1 MIASRS
7 MTRRLSLGA
16 AGALVCA
23 ALALWVSFGA
33 IAFLDTFNRAPYV
46 GLLPSPL
53 WLVVLFIVAAAVGV
67 GMRPT
72 PQAVAP
78 LWLSAVLL
86 LPWLPMRLPLAAFIW
101 TGHVVMWVW
110 AAIGA
115 CLVVPRLG
123 WFTRAIVG
131 LVGGRPAREALVAGV
146 LSLTAYSLGAWAV
159 APQHPT
165 GDEPH
170 YLVIAQSLIE
180 DHDIQIENNH
190 RQRDYRSYSSV
201 GLKPDFLRR
210 GVNGQI
216 YSIHAPGLPL
226 LVAPAFAALGYRGV
240 VAALVVVSAIGS
252 ALAWLAAWLVTHDR
266 GASWFGWAAVSLSVP
281 YFVLTGSVF
290 PDGPGAVLLLVGVL
304 PLLDERARER
314 RWLVLAGAALATL
327 PWLHTRFSVL
337 AACAAVPIIG
347 RLLGG
352 GDRVRRIAAF
362 LALPIMSAAAWLT
375 FFQRVYGTPNPSAP
389 YGGHTDIAIGNIV
402 RGVPGLLVDQQFGLL
417 ATAPVYICCFLG
429 VLAMLWRGPR
439 RFTVE
444 LLVTIKPYC
453 VLLTFFYM
461 WWAGTSTPARF
472 LGPVVLL
479 LAIPAAAWAA
489 AATGPLARA
498 FSACALLVSLLMT
511 LTVTLVDRGAF
522 VFNFRDGV
530 SRLLLWL
537 SPVVNLT
544 KAVPSLFQ
552 NPPEMVV
559 VQAAIWALAIVGAVV
574 LARLSGSGR
583 GSTVR
588 LGLALEVAAMVAV
601 SLVWRTNH
609 VDAATPASG
618 GTAVLDAYQAD
629 SSQLALAYRPFRRVR
644 LAELPADIVIA
655 RTLSSNPRRE
665 WSEMT
670 HLPPALYEV
679 SGTVV
684 GTPAGHIRVVTDR
697 RTPPL
702 AEWDAAQLE
711 GAWKRTLL
719 IPVAVAGLQID
730 LDGDAQRHVRDLT
743 VRAVSVVPR
752 ADRPADG
759 AEAGHGARYGT
770 AAVYALTGTVWV
782 EPGGVWVG
790 GAGEAGFVVRP
801 DQPGAIHLF
810 LRNGP
815 VTNLITLVS
824 GSWRQEVRL
833 QAGEERVVDV
843 PADPR
848 RLAAPLQVMSA
859 QGFRPSEVNPKTD
872 DDRFLGVW
880 IATQ

>member
-1 MIASRS
+1 

-33 IAFLDTFNRAPYV
+33 IAFLDTVNRAPYV

-53 WLVVLFIVAAAVGV
+53 WLVVLFLVAVAVGV
-67 GMRPT
+67 VMRPT
-72 PQAVAP
+72 PEAVAP
-78 LWLSAVLL
+78 LWLSAVVL
-86 LPWLPMRLPLAAFIW
+86 LPWLPIRLPLAAFIW
-101 TGHVVMWVW
+101 TGHVVIWVW

-115 CLVVPRLG
+115 CLIVPRLG
-123 WFTRAIVG
+123 VLTRAFGGVAE
-131 LVGGRPAREALVAGV
+131 GRPTREALLAGI
-146 LSLTAYSLGAWAV
+146 LSLAAYSLGAWAV

-170 YLVIAQSLIE
+170 YLVITQSLIE
-180 DHDIQIENNH
+180 DHDIKIENNH

-226 LVAPAFAALGYRGV
+226 LIAPAFAALGYRGV
-240 VAALVVVSAIGS
+240 VAALVVISAIGG
-252 ALAWLAAWLVTHDR
+252 ALAWLAAWLVTRDR

-281 YFVLTGSVF
+281 YFVLSGSVF

-304 PLLDERARER
+304 PLLDERARQP
-314 RWLVLAGAALATL
+314 RWLFLAGAALATL

-337 AACAAVPIIG
+337 AACAAVPIIV
-347 RLLGG
+347 RLLAGSG
-352 GDRVRRIAAF
+352 RVSRIAAF
-362 LALPIMSAAAWLT
+362 LALPSVSAAAWLM
-375 FFQRVYGTPNPSAP
+375 FFQSVYGTANPSAP
-389 YGGHTDIAIGNIV
+389 YGGHTDIAIANIV

-417 ATAPVYICCFLG
+417 ATAPVYVCCFIG
-429 VLAMLWRGPR
+429 VLTMLKRGPR
-439 RFTVE
+439 RFTFE
-444 LLVTIKPYC
+444 LLFTITPYC
-453 VLLTFFYM
+453 FLLTFFYM
-461 WWAGTSTPARF
+461 WWAGTSTAARF
-472 LGPVVLL
+472 LAPVVLL
-479 LAIPAAAWAA
+479 LAIPAAVWVA
-489 AATGPLARA
+489 AATGRLARA
-498 FSACALLVSLLMT
+498 FSACTLLASLLMT

-522 VFNFRDGV
+522 VFSFRDGV
-530 SRLLLWL
+530 SRLVLWL

-552 NPPEMVV
+552 NPPDTVA
-559 VQAAIWALAIVGAVV
+559 VQASIWALSIAGAVV
-574 LARLSGSGR
+574 FCRLSGSRR
-583 GSTVR
+583 GSAVR
-588 LGLALEVAAMVAV
+588 LGLALQVAAMVAV

-618 GTAVLDAYQAD
+618 GTAVLSAYRSD
-629 SSQLALAYRPFRRVR
+629 SGQLAIAYRPFRRVP
-644 LAELPADIVIA
+644 LADLPGDIVLA

-665 WSEMT
+665 WSAMS
-670 HLPPALYEV
+670 HLPPAVYEV
-679 SGTVV
+679 AGTVV
-684 GTPAGHIRVVTDR
+684 GTPAGHIRVLTDR
-697 RTPPL
+697 RTSPL
-702 AEWDAAQLE
+702 AVWDAAQLE
-711 GAWKRTLL
+711 NTWKRTLL
-719 IPVAVAGLQID
+719 IPVAVAGLEVD

-752 ADRPADG
+752 ADRLAEG
-759 AEAGHGARYGT
+759 EEAGHGARYGS

-782 EPGGVWVG
+782 EPGGMWVG
-790 GAGEAGFVVRP
+790 GASGAGLAVRP
-801 DQPGAIHLF
+801 DEPGAIHLF

-815 VTNLITLVS
+815 MTNDVTLAS
-824 GSWRQEVRL
+824 GSWRQEMRL

-843 PADPR
+843 PADR
-848 RLAAPLQVMSA
+848 SRLATSLQVMSA

>member
-1 MIASRS
+1 

-53 WLVVLFIVAAAVGV
+53 WLVALFFVAAAVGV
-67 GMRPT
+67 VTRPT

-86 LPWLPMRLPLAAFIW
+86 LPWLPITLPLAAFIW
-101 TGHVVMWVW
+101 TGHVVTWVW

-123 WFTRAIVG
+123 WFTRVVDG
-131 LVGGRPAREALVAGV
+131 LVRGRPAREALLAGV

-170 YLVIAQSLIE
+170 YLIITQSLIE
-180 DHDIQIENNH
+180 DHDIRIENNH
-190 RQRDYRSYSSV
+190 RQRDYRPYSSV

-210 GVNGQI
+210 GINGQI

-240 VAALVVVSAIGS
+240 AAALVVVSALGS
-252 ALAWLAAWLVTHDR
+252 GLAWLAAWLVTRDR

-281 YFVLTGSVF
+281 YFVLAGSVF

-304 PLLDERARER
+304 PLLDERAREG

-352 GDRVRRIAAF
+352 RRIAAF
-362 LALPIMSAAAWLT
+362 LVLPLVSAAAWLA
-375 FFQRVYGTPNPSAP
+375 FFQSVYGTPNPSAP
-389 YGGHTDIAIGNIV
+389 YGGHTDIALGNIV

-417 ATAPVYICCFLG
+417 TTAPVYICGLLG
-429 VLAMLWRGPR
+429 LLTMLWRGPR
-439 RFTVE
+439 RLTLE
-444 LLVTIKPYC
+444 LLVTIAPYC
-453 VLLTFFYM
+453 FLLTFFYM

-479 LAIPAAAWAA
+479 LAIPAAAWMSASA
-489 AATGPLARA
+489 GPVARP
-498 FSACALLVSLLMT
+498 FSACTLLVSVLMT

-522 VFNFRDGV
+522 VFSFRNGV
-530 SRLLLWL
+530 SRLVLWL

-544 KAVPSLFQ
+544 KATPSLFQ
-552 NPPEMVV
+552 NPPGTVV
-559 VQAAIWALAIVGAVV
+559 VQAAIWALAIAVAV
-574 LARLSGSGR
+574 ALTRLSGSGR
-583 GSTVR
+583 RSVVR

-609 VDAATPASG
+609 IDAATPASG
-618 GTAVLDAYQAD
+618 GTAVLDAYRAD
-629 SSQLALAYRPFRRVR
+629 SGQLALAYRPFRRVR
-644 LAELPADIVIA
+644 LAELPGEVVIA

-670 HLPPALYEV
+670 HLPPAFYEV
-679 SGTVV
+679 AGTVV
-684 GTPAGHIRVVTDR
+684 GTPAGRIRVVTDR

-702 AEWDAAQLE
+702 AEWDAAELE
-711 GAWKRTLL
+711 RAWKRTLL
-719 IPVAVAGLQID
+719 IPVAVAGLQLD

-759 AEAGHGARYGT
+759 AEAGHGARYGS

-782 EPGGVWVG
+782 EPGGMWVG
-790 GAGEAGFVVRP
+790 GAGAAGFVVRP
-801 DQPGAIHLF
+801 DEPGAIHVF

-815 VTNLITLVS
+815 MTNVVTLVS
-824 GSWRQEVRL
+824 GPWRQEVRL

-880 IATQ
+880 VATQ